1 MSKKDN
7 KLNPY
12 EVTGQFRILLK
23 SGRLFAGEI
32 KGAWDDAF
40 LVSDP
45 LNGDSIIFIDSIS
58 VMMEGLEPPGD
69 KRDDAEKDI
78 NGGAPTERD

>member
-12 EVTGQFRILLK
+12 EVTGPFRILLK

-32 KGAWDDAF
+32 TGAWDDAF
-40 LVSDP
+40 LVADP
-45 LNGDSIIFIDSIS
+45 LNGDSIIFLDSIA
-58 VMMEGLEPPGD
+58 VMMEGLEPPKEGETQN
-69 KRDDAEKDI
+69 AEVA
-78 NGGAPTERD
+78 NGTQTA

>member
-12 EVTGQFRILLK
+12 EVTGPFRILLK

-40 LVSDP
+40 LLADP
-45 LNGDSIIFIDSIS
+45 LNGDSIIFLDSIA
-58 VMMEGLEPPGD
+58 VMMEGLEPP
-69 KRDDAEKDI
+69 KERETQNAEVA
-78 NGGAPTERD
+78 NGN

>member
-12 EVTGQFRILLK
+12 EVTGPFRILLK

-40 LVSDP
+40 LLADP
-45 LNGDSIIFIDSIS
+45 LNGDSIIFLDSIA
-58 VMMEGLEPPGD
+58 VMMEGLEPP
-69 KRDDAEKDI
+69 
-78 NGGAPTERD
+78 TEEQKQEV